1 MTDDDLVAAKVEVFK
16 FLKLVC
22 NEVLETMSITNVCS
36 LLTLGL
42 AYQIIHTNQCIV
54 TRKLILTWRISVML
68 QHISNS
74 LTLVCM
80 LFWYYF

>member
-1 MTDDDLVAAKVEVFK
+1 MTDDDLVAAMVEVFK

-22 NEVLETMSITNVCS
+22 NEVCETMSITNVCS

-42 AYQIIHTNQCIV
+42 VYKIIHTNQCIV
-54 TRKLILTWRISVML
+54 TRKLILTRLISVML

-74 LTLVCM
+74 FTLVGM
-80 LFWYYF
+80 LFWY